1 MCTFDII
8 HGIIYLESEIDMRT
22 PFHMVSEFQQ
32 KILGVDQAQVLSPLS
47 QANKDHLYNCLI
59 EEAIEM
65 VDSHVIPGTKSA
77 QIVDAVDALMDSI
90 YFAIGGLHKIGLSPH
105 QMHECFAAVHLANMT
120 KKKGII
126 ERRGDGS
133 APDAVKPEGWK
144 SPEERIAEILGVT
157 YVG

>member
-1 MCTFDII
+1 
-8 HGIIYLESEIDMRT
+8 
-22 PFHMVSEFQQ
+22 MVSEFQQ
-32 KILGVDQAQVLSPLS
+32 KVHGVDQSTMLGPLDLANLTHLNKCLKEEAGELVDAHATVFTPNAQVV
-47 QANKDHLYNCLI
+47 N
-59 EEAIEM
+59 
-65 VDSHVIPGTKSA
+65 
-77 QIVDAVDALMDSI
+77 AVDALMDSI